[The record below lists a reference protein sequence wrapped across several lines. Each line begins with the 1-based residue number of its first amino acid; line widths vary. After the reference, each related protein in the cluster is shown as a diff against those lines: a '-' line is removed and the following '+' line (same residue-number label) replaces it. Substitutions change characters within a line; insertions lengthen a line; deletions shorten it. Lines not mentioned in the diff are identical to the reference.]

1 MPTLVNW
8 ICLVLRVNLGNV
20 HKNRAF
26 LFSKKQTIL
35 IFLWQTWQVFYQAIA
50 PYTYVYLQ
58 GAANFTLLTRKTFM
72 F

>member
-1 MPTLVNW
+1 M
-8 ICLVLRVNLGNV
+8 RANLGNV

-26 LFSKKQTIL
+26 LFSKKHDY
-35 IFLWQTWQVFYQAIA
+35 FDFVLWQTWQVFYQDIT

-58 GAANFTLLTRKTFM
+58 GTASFTLLTRKTFM